1 MGAQHTH
8 RPYHTRP
15 WTKREGEQMEFEF
28 FMAMIPPTITA
39 QEHKI
44 VIRNGKPFYYDP
56 PELMAARQK
65 LTNHLASHRPLTGCV
80 SGPIELTTTWCFHTE
95 DSRLDGTLKT
105 TKPDTDNLNKL
116 LKDCM
121 TQLGFWNDDAQVCRE
136 IIEKYWVKTSPSGI
150 FVRIRQL

>member
-1 MGAQHTH
+1 MQI
-8 RPYHTRP
+8 
-15 WTKREGEQMEFEF
+15 EF
-28 FMAMIPPTITA
+28 FMAMEPPTITA

-44 VIRNGKPFYYDP
+44 VIRNGRPVFYDP
-56 PELMAARQK
+56 PELMTARQK
-65 LTNHLASHRPLTGCV
+65 LTDYLALHRPDKKIR
-80 SGPIELTTTWCFHTE
+80 GPVELVVTWCFPTPN
-95 DSRLDGTLKT
+95 DRLDSQYKI

>member
-1 MGAQHTH
+1 M
-8 RPYHTRP
+8 
-15 WTKREGEQMEFEF
+15 KMKLEF
-28 FMAMIPPTITA
+28 FMAMKNVPTVTA

-56 PELMAARQK
+56 SELLAARQK
-65 LTNHLASHRPLTGCV
+65 LTDHLAAFRPASWIG
-80 SGPIELTTTWCFHTE
+80 GPIELTTTWCFHTE
-95 DSRLDGTLKT
+95 DSRLDGTFKI

-150 FVRIRQL
+150 WVRIRQL